1 MPRILVVEDDPTI
14 AAVLVEALEEEGYAV
29 TAAVDGEAVW
39 LAALE
44 RPAAI
49 LLDVRMAQMDG
60 LAVAR
65 RLRADPRTATIPVA
79 LLSARAD
86 LAELAAELGAEAI
99 AKPFDLDAVLD
110 RVKAL
115 AGAPADA

>member
-14 AAVLVEALEEEGYAV
+14 AMVLGEALEGEGYAV

-39 LAALE
+39 RAALE
-44 RPAAI
+44 RPDAI
-49 LLDVRMAQMDG
+49 LLDVMMAQMDG
-60 LAVAR
+60 LTVAR
-65 RLRADPRTATIPVA
+65 RLRADPRTAAIPVV

-86 LAELAAELGAEAI
+86 LAELAAGLGAEAI

-110 RVKAL
+110 RVKAM
-115 AGAPADA
+115 AGAPGAA